1 MLPLAGWLASSAT
14 RRAYYGGDP
23 GGLASAVIGS
33 FVDVPKA
40 GDDLT
45 SSAEVDPAVSAER
58 PRRFG
63 LLTQT
68 EPGRRNRRT
77 IDSVLLFWAAI
88 VVGLSA
94 AVAASAPAQ
103 DRRVAQALRTVFDW
117 AGAFWRVAFFALL
130 ASAAAIVVDVLL
142 ERRWDLAR
150 DVLAAVGA
158 VVGASIVL
166 GGAVESNWIPFAMH
180 PLARWGYPEVRL
192 AAATAVVVAAG
203 PELVRSVRL
212 VAGSLIPLA
221 ALGAVVLSAAL
232 PSGGLAGVA
241 LGLAAG
247 ALARLIFGSA
257 AGVPPTAEV
266 HQALISL
273 GVAVEDL
280 HPALEQHVGAAE
292 YIGRATNGDPL
303 RARVLGRDAQDTQR
317 LAREWRLLSYKDP
330 PRSAPA
336 GRLEQVEHEA
346 LATLMAA
353 QAGVRVPAV
362 VIAALGPEGD
372 ALIVTRRPDLAPL
385 ETYRDDQ
392 VSDELLDD
400 LCEQVARLHGAGI
413 SHGRL
418 NASNILVVDEGPMLV
433 NLSAATL
440 GAPQSAL
447 DMDVAEFLVACT
459 VLVGPERALRR
470 AVEAGWGEAISRV
483 LPYLQ
488 RAALTPH
495 LRDLTRSHEIGL
507 DGLRADAAKATGQ
520 DVPAVI
526 PLRRMRLRDVVVT
539 AMVAVAAYLL
549 ITQLAKI
556 GFGTVWHELR
566 TAEIAWIVVG
576 LVIAQLTFVAGGVS
590 FRGAVPTPLPLLPC
604 VVLQSAIKFIN
615 LTVPSSAGRIG
626 INVRFLQRVGA
637 PTPQA
642 FAAGAVDDLSEK
654 IVEIALV
661 LLMLPFVHIA
671 VSAGDLKGGVPS
683 GRLIA
688 TVLAVLAII
697 VIALLCIPSVRA
709 KALPSVRSAAS
720 GLWAVAR
727 DRRKRLELF
736 GGQLGVEVLYALT
749 LGAACLAYGVH
760 LTLAQ
765 LVLVNTAAS
774 AFSSVIPSPG
784 GVGAAEA
791 SLTAGLVAMGVVDS
805 TAFAI
810 AFTHR
815 LCTYY
820 LPPIWGYVS
829 MRWLQRKAYI

>member
-1 MLPLAGWLASSAT
+1 MCPD
-14 RRAYYGGDP
+14 GD
-23 GGLASAVIGS
+23 A
-33 FVDVPKA
+33 
-40 GDDLT
+40 LT
-45 SSAEVDPAVSAER
+45 SSADVDPEVAAGRS
-58 PRRFG
+58 RRIG
-63 LLTQT
+63 LLAQT

-88 VVGLSA
+88 VLGLSA
-94 AVAASAPAQ
+94 AIAASAPAQ
-103 DRRVAQALRTVFDW
+103 ERRAEAALTTVLGW
-117 AGAFWRVAFFALL
+117 AEAFWRVVFFALL
-130 ASAAAIVVDVLL
+130 AAAAAIVVDVLL
-142 ERRWDLAR
+142 ERRWDLIR
-150 DVLAAVGA
+150 DLLVAVAAVA
-158 VVGASIVL
+158 GASVLL
-166 GGAVESNWIPFAMH
+166 GGAVESNWLPLELH
-180 PLARWGYPEVRL
+180 PLARWGYPEVRI
-192 AAATAVVVAAG
+192 AATTAVVVVAA

-221 ALGAVVLSAAL
+221 ALAAVVLGAAL
-232 PSGGLAGVA
+232 PSGALGGVA

-257 AGVPPTAEV
+257 AGVPPTEQV
-266 HQALISL
+266 RRALVSL
-273 GVAVEDL
+273 GVAVADL
-280 HPALEQHVGAAE
+280 RPALEQHVGAAE
-292 YIGRATNGDPL
+292 YVGTAPNGDPL
-303 RARVLGRDAQDTQR
+303 RVRVLGRDAQDTQR

-346 LATLMAA
+346 LATLVAG
-353 QAGVRVPAV
+353 QAGVRVPEV

-372 ALIVTRRPDLAPL
+372 ALIVTRQPLLAPL

-392 VSDELLDD
+392 VSDELLTD
-400 LCEQVARLHGAGI
+400 LCQQVASLHAAGI

-459 VLVGPERALRR
+459 VLVGPERALGN
-470 AVEAGWGEAISRV
+470 AVAAGWGASIGRV

-495 LRDLTRSHEIGL
+495 LRDLARSHEIGL
-507 DGLRADAAKATGQ
+507 DALRTEAAKATGQ
-520 DVPAVI
+520 DVPELV
-526 PLRRMRLRDVVVT
+526 PLRRMHLRDVAAT
-539 AMVAVAAYLL
+539 ALVAVAAYLL
-549 ITQLAKI
+549 ITQLARI
-556 GFGTVWHELR
+556 GFGTIGHELR
-566 TAEIAWIVVG
+566 TADIAWIVVG
-576 LVIAQLTFVAGGVS
+576 LVLAQLTFVAGGVS

-626 INVRFLQRVGA
+626 INIRFLQRVGA

-654 IVEIALV
+654 IVEVALV
-661 LLMLPFVHIA
+661 LLLLPFVHIA
-671 VSAGDLKGGVPS
+671 ARTGGLNGGMPS
-683 GRLIA
+683 WRLIV
-688 TVLAVLAII
+688 TVLVVLAI
-697 VIALLCIPSVRA
+697 VAVALLCIPSIRA
-709 KALPSVRSAAS
+709 KALPSLRSAAS

-760 LTLAQ
+760 LSFAQ

-774 AFSSVIPSPG
+774 AFSSLIPSPG
-784 GVGAAEA
+784 GVGTAEA
-791 SLTAGLVAMGVVDS
+791 SLTAGLVAMGVVNS

-820 LPPIWGYVS
+820 LPPIWGYFS
-829 MRWLQRKAYI
+829 MQWLQRKAYI